1 LIVFRAIILIVF
13 LWPSILW
20 AQESDLVILRKIF
33 LHGNTRTKDRII
45 LRELDIKEGDT
56 LRFALSDTILKINR
70 NRVYNTRLFNEVKLM
85 LLPDSGQYKSLL
97 IEVTERWYIFP
108 IPIFELADRS
118 FNEWWYNQNRKLNR
132 INYGISFAD
141 KNFRG
146 RKEELRLTVQGGF
159 TTKLGVGYTIPYLN
173 KKQTLGLDIETN
185 YDQNKQVS
193 FQTFEN
199 KQVFIKDQDLMRE
212 RLRLGV
218 TVFLR
223 KSFFGTHSF
232 SLKYIGTRVADTV
245 IRLNPNYFNNSA
257 NNQRYMQLGY
267 HFKYDKRDVQSY
279 AQKGYLIDFNVT
291 QNGLSSSDDIHF
303 ASFNLAFAQ
312 FKPLGRNFYFA
323 SLTKGKFYTSDK
335 VPYYNMMALGYY
347 QDYVRGYDL
356 YVVDAQSFALQ
367 RFTFR
372 KKLLE
377 KEIVANSFLPIKQ
390 FSKVPLAIY
399 LNTYYD
405 VAYAYSATAFPGN
418 QYLSNEMLR
427 GGGIGV
433 DIVTYY
439 DSVIRFEYSINKMLE
454 NRIYLAFTH
463 DI

>member
-1 LIVFRAIILIVF
+1 MTVLRAIILIVF
-13 LWPSILW
+13 LWPSFLW
-20 AQESDLVILRKIF
+20 AQVSDFIILRKVF

-45 LRELDIKEGDT
+45 LRELDIKTGDT
-56 LRFALSDTILKINR
+56 IRLAQLDTILKINR
-70 NRVYNTRLFNEVKLM
+70 NRVYNTRLFNEVKFT
-85 LLPDSGQYKSLL
+85 LLPDSAQYNSLL

-132 INYGISFAD
+132 INYGIRFAD

-159 TTKLGVGYTIPYLN
+159 TTKLGLGYTIPYLN
-173 KKQTLGLDIETN
+173 KKQTVGLDFETN

-199 KQVFIKDQDLMRE
+199 KQVFIKDHDLMRE

-232 SLKYIGTRVADTV
+232 SLKYTGTRVADTV
-245 IRLNPNYFNNSA
+245 VRLNPNYFNNGA

-291 QNGLSSSDDIHF
+291 QNGLTSSDDIHY
-303 ASFNLAFAQ
+303 ASLDLAFAQ
-312 FKPLGRNFYFA
+312 YKPLGRNFYFA
-323 SLTKGKFYTSDK
+323 SLTKGKMYTSDK
-335 VPYYNMMALGYY
+335 IPYYNIMGLGYN

-356 YVVDAQSFALQ
+356 YVIDAQSFALQ

-377 KEIVANSFLPIKQ
+377 KEIVASSFLPIKQ
-390 FSKVPLAIY
+390 FSKVPFSIY

-427 GGGIGV
+427 GGGVGI

-439 DSVIRFEYSINKMLE
+439 DSVIRLEYSINKMLE
-454 NRIYLAFTH
+454 NRFYLAFTH

>member
-1 LIVFRAIILIVF
+1 MKVLRSILLLLF
-13 LWPSILW
+13 LWPSFLW
-20 AQESDLVILRKIF
+20 AQESNFIILRKIF

-45 LRELDIKEGDT
+45 LRELDIQTGDT
-56 LRFALSDTILKINR
+56 IRIAQSDSILKINR
-70 NRVYNTRLFNEVKLM
+70 NRIYNTRLFNEVKLM

-108 IPIFELADRS
+108 IPIFELADRN
-118 FNEWWYNQNRKLNR
+118 FNEWWYNQDRKLNR
-132 INYGISFAD
+132 INYGIRFAD

-146 RKEELRLTVQGGF
+146 RKEELRLTLQGGF
-159 TTKLGVGYTIPYLN
+159 TTKLGLGYTIPYLN

-199 KQVFIKDQDLMRE
+199 KQVFIKDKELMRE
-212 RLRLGV
+212 RLRLGL

-232 SLKYIGTRVADTV
+232 GLKYTDTRVADTV
-245 IRLNPNYFNNSA
+245 VKLNPNYFNKGV
-257 NNQRYMQLGY
+257 NNQRFMQLGY
-267 HFKYDKRDVQSY
+267 NFNFDKRDVRAY
-279 AQKGYLIDFNVT
+279 AQKGYLVDINIT
-291 QNGLSSSDDIHF
+291 QNGLLQSDAIHY
-303 ASFNLAFAQ
+303 ASFDLAFAQ
-312 FKPLGRNFYFA
+312 YKALGHNFYFA
-323 SLTKGKFYTSDK
+323 SLTKGKIYTSAN
-335 VPYYNMMALGYY
+335 VPYYNIRGLGYD

-356 YVVDAQSFALQ
+356 YVIDAQNFALQ

-377 KEIVANSFLPIKQ
+377 KEIIASSFLPIKQ
-390 FSKVPLAIY
+390 FSKVPFAIY

-405 VAYAYSATAFPGN
+405 LAYAYTASAFPGN
-418 QYLSNEMLR
+418 KYLSNEMLR
-427 GGGIGV
+427 GGGVGIDV
-433 DIVTYY
+433 VTYY

-454 NRIYLAFTH
+454 NRIYLAFTQ